1 MNAHDRT
8 DFWDRYDREVR
19 PLVEAACRRASRA
32 LSDGTMEPGDM
43 ASWVHTRVWRML
55 EKSAFPA
62 FHDDPSV
69 DLAVDRLTTHAPT
82 LARWAYMA
90 LSRKHWR
97 RLGRETPSEM
107 DRVERL
113 GATARSTAPLERREQ
128 IDDALARVRAALPDA
143 VRQKLAAS
151 LPDKS
156 ERQRAALALG
166 VTRPEDDRLIERVNA
181 GAVRENTVQQMR
193 SRARRHAA
201 EALGS
206 SIRLP
211 LLALLA
217 GVVAAGAPRAYAGE
231 QSGGRGGTP
240 VAAVATP
247 HQGACFTQ
255 SLLSMGEQ
263 TGGRGGK
270 G

>member
-1 MNAHDRT
+1 MNAPDRA
-8 DFWDRYDREVR
+8 DFWGRYDREVR
-19 PLVEAACRRASRA
+19 PRVEAACRRASRA

-55 EKSAFPA
+55 EKNSFPA

-69 DLAVDRLTTHAPT
+69 DLAIDRLTTHAPT

-97 RLGRETPSEM
+97 RLGRETPSET

-113 GATARSTAPLERREQ
+113 GATARAAAPLERREQ
-128 IDDALARVRAALPDA
+128 IDEALARVRAALPDT

-151 LPDKS
+151 LTDKS
-156 ERQRAALALG
+156 ERHRAALALG
-166 VTRPEDDRLIERVNA
+166 ATRPEDDRLIERVNA

-201 EALGS
+201 DALGA

-211 LLALLA
+211 LLALLV
-217 GVVAAGAPRAYAGE
+217 GVVAVSAPRAHAGE
-231 QSGGRGGTP
+231 QTGGRGGSP
-240 VAAVATP
+240 GIAAPTP
-247 HQGACFTQ
+247 HLGASFTHPV
-255 SLLSMGEQ
+255 LSMGEQ